1 MYAVRRNMPKR
12 RNRPTA
18 ILRGT
23 PPEKS
28 PVAGTPAEAPDIPS
42 GHGAFA
48 ALIPPLRCALAE
60 ERYHRPTPIQEQAI
74 PPLLRGRDILGSAQ
88 TGTGKTAAFVLP
100 ILQSLSES
108 RKKALRGKPRVLIL
122 APTRELAAQIGESIA
137 AYGRHLRISKTVIFG
152 GVKQHAQVNSL
163 NRGKHIAVAT
173 PGRLLDLMEQGH
185 ISLEAVETFV
195 LDEADRMLDMGF
207 LPDIR
212 RVIAKLPRKRQSLFF
227 SATLAP
233 EAVSLAKTIVRDPVE
248 VAIAPDKPA
257 VEKIEQTVHFV
268 DQRKKANL
276 LLRMLDSSE
285 LDKVLVFTRMKH
297 GANRIAKKLN
307 AARIRAEAIHG
318 NKSQASRTRSLDN
331 FKQGNVRVLVA
342 TDIAARGIDVDRITH
357 VINFDLPNEPQTYV
371 HRIGRTARAGTEG
384 DAVSFCSAEERGNL
398 RDIERLIGKEI
409 PVELEHEFHSD
420 AARFATGTAVKPTR
434 PKDRSRDARRSGRGP
449 KLQGEFRYSSGRSR
463 RGRSRAR

>member
-1 MYAVRRNMPKR
+1 LRR
-12 RNRPTA
+12 
-18 ILRGT
+18 
-23 PPEKS
+23 
-28 PVAGTPAEAPDIPS
+28 
-42 GHGAFA
+42 
-48 ALIPPLRCALAE
+48 ALAE

-100 ILQSLSES
+100 ILQNLSES
-108 RKKALRGKPRVLIL
+108 RKREQRGKPRVLIL

-173 PGRLLDLMEQGH
+173 PGRLLDLMNQGH
-185 ISLEAVETFV
+185 ISLDAVETFV

-212 RVIAKLPRKRQSLFF
+212 RVIAKLPRERQSLFF

-233 EAVSLAKTIVRDPVE
+233 EAVNLAKTIVHDPVE
-248 VAIAPDKPA
+248 IAIAPDKPA
-257 VEKIEQTVHFV
+257 VEKIEQTVRFV
-268 DQRKKANL
+268 DQRKKTDL
-276 LLRMLDSSE
+276 LLQMLDSSNF
-285 LDKVLVFTRMKH
+285 DKVLVFTRMKH

-307 AARIRAEAIHG
+307 TARIRAEAIHG
-318 NKSQASRTRSLDN
+318 NKSQASRTRSLDD
-331 FKQGNVRVLVA
+331 FKKGRVRVLVA

-357 VINFDLPNEPQTYV
+357 VINFDLPSEPQTYV

-384 DAVSFCSAEERGNL
+384 DAVSFCSAEECGSL
-398 RDIERLIGKEI
+398 RDIERLIGKRI
-409 PVELEHEFHSD
+409 PVELEHEYHSD
-420 AARFATGTAVKPTR
+420 AARFANGTGTKTNR
-434 PKDRSRDARRSGRGP
+434 PKKKYGGARHPRRGP
-449 KLQGEFRYSSGRSR
+449 KLQGEFRYSNGRSR
-463 RGRSRAR
+463 GGQRRPR